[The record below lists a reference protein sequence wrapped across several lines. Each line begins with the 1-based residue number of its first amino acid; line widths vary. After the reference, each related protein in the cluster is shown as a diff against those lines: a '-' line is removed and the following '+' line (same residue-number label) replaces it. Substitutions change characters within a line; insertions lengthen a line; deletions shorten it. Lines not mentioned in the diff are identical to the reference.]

1 MITQETAARI
11 WNAHREIETAK
22 KMLEDVAKGREKSF
36 HDLDEHAP
44 TLRDAFGHRRHFQ
57 LGVPSGEN
65 GHRLFEV
72 SPVLAESCIRAH
84 IENKRRDLAEANEA
98 ARIELLSGDSGVN
111 AVGGSDA

>member
-11 WNAHREIETAK
+11 WNAHREIETSK
-22 KMLEDVAKGREKSF
+22 KMLEDVTKEREKQWGDF
-36 HDLDEHAP
+36 DEHAP

-98 ARIELLSGDSGVN
+98 ARIELLSDATTDSQEER
-111 AVGGSDA
+111 

>member
-11 WNAHREIETAK
+11 WNAHREIESGT
-22 KMLEDVAKGREKSF
+22 KMLEDVAKEREKGLR
-36 HDLDEHAP
+36 DYDKHAP

-65 GHRLFEV
+65 GHRLFDV
-72 SPVLAESCIRAH
+72 SPMLAESCIRAH

-98 ARIELLSGDSGVN
+98 ARIELT
-111 AVGGSDA
+111 SDGESSVSAIRK